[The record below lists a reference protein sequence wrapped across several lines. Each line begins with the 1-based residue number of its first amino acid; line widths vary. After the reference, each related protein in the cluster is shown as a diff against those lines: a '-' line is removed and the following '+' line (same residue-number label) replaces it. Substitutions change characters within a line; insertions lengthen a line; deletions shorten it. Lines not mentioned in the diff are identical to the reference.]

1 MDNIL
6 LMMDIYVLKDNNNY
20 LMKAAN
26 DENSDYSCAFFQFLG
41 IYDNT
46 VTLMAFMKNKRDIW
60 YCDIDNFRDNFISIR
75 DWIIEAEIVSDVIM
89 TNDNHSLV
97 RLYASEERTF
107 AFDTKDSCFYL
118 VNNGLDY
125 EEADE
130 YDFRLEENI
139 LKQLIKDL
147 KIRRKY

>member
-6 LMMDIYVLKDNNNY
+6 LMMDIYVLKDDNNY
-20 LMKAAN
+20 LMEITS
-26 DENSDYSCAFFQFLG
+26 DEDNDYSCAFFQFLG
-41 IYDNT
+41 IYDNN
-46 VTLMAFMKNKRDIW
+46 VALMVFMKDKRDIW

-97 RLYASEERTF
+97 RFYASEERTF
-107 AFDTKDSCFYL
+107 AFDTKDNCFYL

-125 EEADE
+125 EVND
-130 YDFRLEENI
+130 DDNFRLEGNL

>member
-1 MDNIL
+1 MDNVL
-6 LMMDIYVLKDNNNY
+6 LMMDIYVLKDNNHY
-20 LMKAAN
+20 LMHVTSDEDN
-26 DENSDYSCAFFQFLG
+26 DYFCAFFQFLG
-41 IYDNT
+41 IYDDN
-46 VTLMAFMKNKRDIW
+46 VALMVFMKDKRDIW
-60 YCDIDNFRDNFISIR
+60 YCDIDNFRHNFVSIR
-75 DWIIEAEIVSDVIM
+75 DWIIESEIVSDVIM

>member
-1 MDNIL
+1 MDNVL
-6 LMMDIYVLKDNNNY
+6 LMMDIYVLKDNNHY
-20 LMKAAN
+20 LMHVTSDEDN
-26 DENSDYSCAFFQFLG
+26 DYFCAFFQFLG
-41 IYDNT
+41 IYDDN
-46 VTLMAFMKNKRDIW
+46 VALMVFMKDKRDIW
-60 YCDIDNFRDNFISIR
+60 YCDIDNFRHNFVSIR
-75 DWIIEAEIVSDVIM
+75 DWIIETEIVSDVIM

>member
-1 MDNIL
+1 MDNVL
-6 LMMDIYVLKDNNNY
+6 LMMDIYVLKDNNHY
-20 LMKAAN
+20 LMHVTSDEDN
-26 DENSDYSCAFFQFLG
+26 DYFCAFFQFLG
-41 IYDNT
+41 IYDDN
-46 VTLMAFMKNKRDIW
+46 VALMVFMKDKRDIW